1 MTEITSVCI
10 LCFIFDPVFHRILD
24 FITRLDIYP
33 GLFFFWLVLVVHYT
47 LGLVSFSLCLRLFIF
62 ADNILKR
69 AWLG

>member
-1 MTEITSVCI
+1 
-10 LCFIFDPVFHRILD
+10 LD